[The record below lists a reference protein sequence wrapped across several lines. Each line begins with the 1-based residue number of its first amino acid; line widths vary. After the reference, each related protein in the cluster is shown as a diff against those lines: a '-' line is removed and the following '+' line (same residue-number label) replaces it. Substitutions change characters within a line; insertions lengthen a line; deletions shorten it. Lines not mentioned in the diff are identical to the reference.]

1 MPGSDLVEDNPCIGD
16 KFVDQR
22 GVADFVGIFNH
33 NLRNGE
39 PQDLPAE
46 TEYMREQIEFVEN
59 EMEAEAIVDMQA
71 FGCTRCDSEPI
82 RMPTAQEF
90 RAWQCALRELGPYA
104 ISYYPWNLELY
115 DEALS
120 DRPDLWELIGE
131 DVCRP

>member
-1 MPGSDLVEDNPCIGD
+1 M
-16 KFVDQR
+16 
-22 GVADFVGIFNH
+22 ATGIIPSRPAH
-33 NLRNGE
+33 NATVISLRTLRNGE